1 MNYKEQRVET
11 ILKLFPVPV
20 KKGSGLLNSVI
31 DKLPFELHLP
41 GGYQYAGPGTHL
53 DLKLE
58 RGVKPKNKL
67 DEAAMYHDIA
77 YSKSNNLADRHTA
90 DRKLQHDAWKR
101 VLAKDASLGEKA
113 NAWLVTNAMKAKR
126 AIGAGIGNKKKKNK
140 PKYIKYAVNLDSEQ
154 AHRVATST
162 KPVRLKIKHG
172 RTKNSVINETFL
184 PLTETQ
190 IKNIRENKSI
200 RLSSAQLKHI
210 KSGGFL
216 PALLAAVPAVA
227 SILGTI
233 YNSYSNKK
241 TNDQLIEEKI
251 RHNKAMEG
259 KGLYLMKKPKAL
271 TEGGSINKGNGLL
284 QELLKKKRHS
294 VK

>member
-113 NAWLVTNAMKAKR
+113 NAWLVTNAMKDKR
-126 AIGAGIGNKKKKNK
+126 AI
-140 PKYIKYAVNLDSEQ
+140 
-154 AHRVATST
+154 RVTTST

-210 KSGGFL
+210 KWGGFL
-216 PALLAAVPAVA
+216 TALLAAVPAVA

-241 TNDQLIEEKI
+241 TNDRLIEEKI

-271 TEGGSINKGNGLL
+271 TEGGSFNKGNGLL
-284 QELLKKKRHS
+284 
-294 VK
+294 